1 MKIKKLKD
9 FTYKDISNYCNY
21 LWHCSTEGFTV
32 IAIYEF
38 LKQAPKFRKERW
50 WQKHKFELLNKN
62 NLDKEVNLE
71 TWEFSKEELENGDK

>member
-71 TWEFSKEELENGDK
+71 TWEFFKEELENGEK

>member
-32 IAIYEF
+32 IAMYEF
-38 LKQAPKFRKERW
+38 LKQAPKFRKEHW
-50 WQKHKFELLNKN
+50 
-62 NLDKEVNLE
+62 
-71 TWEFSKEELENGDK
+71 